1 MLPSTERQRD
11 ILEYI
16 TSFTRRHGYVPSYA
30 QIARHLGL
38 SSKATV
44 ARHIEALEKRGLLER
59 KRENGAFELDI
70 CIDETSDQL
79 CEVTLLGRVAAGEP
93 IEAIET
99 AETIVVPRYLL
110 GRVRPEKVYALR
122 VQGDS
127 MIDEHICDG
136 DIALI
141 ENRIEAQNGEIV
153 VALIDNERA
162 TLKRFYRRGMEVELR
177 AANSS
182 LAPLFL
188 PAEQVTVQGVFRG
201 LLRTA

>member
-1 MLPSTERQRD
+1 
-11 ILEYI
+11 
-16 TSFTRRHGYVPSYA
+16 
-30 QIARHLGL
+30 
-38 SSKATV
+38 
-44 ARHIEALEKRGLLER
+44 
-59 KRENGAFELDI
+59 
-70 CIDETSDQL
+70 
-79 CEVTLLGRVAAGEP
+79 
-93 IEAIET
+93 
-99 AETIVVPRYLL
+99 
-110 GRVRPEKVYALR
+110 
-122 VQGDS
+122 
-127 MIDEHICDG
+127 EHICDG

-141 ENRIEAQNGEIV
+141 ENRSEAQNGEIV